1 MNTDQLSLASREDKP
16 ADVEDWQKLAS
27 LGSPTVNVMERRQ
40 NHTRP
45 PKPDRQI
52 VSFVLLKRI

>member
-16 ADVEDWQKLAS
+16 ADVEDWQKLVS

-40 NHTRP
+40 NRTRA

-52 VSFVLLKRI
+52 VSMR